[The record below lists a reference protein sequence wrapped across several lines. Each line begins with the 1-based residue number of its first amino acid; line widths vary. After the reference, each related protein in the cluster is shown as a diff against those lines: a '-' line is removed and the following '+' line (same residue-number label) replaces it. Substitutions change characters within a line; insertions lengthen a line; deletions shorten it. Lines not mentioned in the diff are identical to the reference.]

1 MHINQKQSKI
11 GDFIKSTIKLK
22 QLQSS
27 SGGEMLSEQS
37 TSHPD
42 RVKAKFEISQAS
54 PFSNLQKTLAK
65 TPQDHI
71 GKSNNVFNSNNSG
84 SAGDDQD
91 GA

>member
-1 MHINQKQSKI
+1 MNINQKQSKI
-11 GDFIKSTIKLK
+11 GDFLIKNTIKLK

-42 RVKAKFEISQAS
+42 RAKAKFEISQAS

-65 TPQDHI
+65 TP
-71 GKSNNVFNSNNSG
+71 
-84 SAGDDQD
+84 
-91 GA
+91 